1 MYLCAKGK
9 STGTNWQVDLYHPHS
24 DGWLTKKSPCLLT
37 KEAFYPF
44 PNFSRNHVELCCS
57 IFFYLLSQHKALHC
71 FCLLF
76 LIHSPNGVHSE
87 FRVEFLSSSSIQ
99 EDSIQSRSFSQEKL
113 IDIHTVVVEAAYQF
127 SIRSFSSKNLFCADF
142 VTTASY
148 YPSLYVPWTYF
159 RRNSQRLS
167 HILLCRAPPFI
178 FSIYFHLS
186 LFSL

>member
-1 MYLCAKGK
+1 M
-9 STGTNWQVDLYHPHS
+9 
-24 DGWLTKKSPCLLT
+24 T

-87 FRVEFLSSSSIQ
+87 FRVEFLSSSSSIQ
-99 EDSIQSRSFSQEKL
+99 EDSIQSRSFSQVKL

-127 SIRSFSSKNLFCADF
+127 SIRSFSSKTFF
-142 VTTASY
+142 VLTLWRPRHITHHY
-148 YPSLYVPWTYF
+148 MF
-159 RRNSQRLS
+159 REP
-167 HILLCRAPPFI
+167 ILEEIVRDCPTFVMSRFA
-178 FSIYFHLS
+178 FHLFGLLS
-186 LFSL
+186 PFTFFIIKVKKSQIFYFNSHFVKASNLTV